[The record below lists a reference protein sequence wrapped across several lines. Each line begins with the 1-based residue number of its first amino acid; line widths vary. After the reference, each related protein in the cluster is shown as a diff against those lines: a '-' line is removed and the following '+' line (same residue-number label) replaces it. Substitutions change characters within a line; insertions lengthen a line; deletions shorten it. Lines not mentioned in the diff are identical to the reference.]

1 MLLPVPSSGV
11 LSGTLTT
18 ATRPAT
24 LLVPPTE
31 RHIMFR
37 FVPIQ
42 AFVAEQDLAFY
53 VKHGVNLPSCRGALR
68 GLPVAQRE
76 GWTVKRTAKGAL
88 LDVIALR
95 RAIVEDWTL
104 LEGTASAF
112 VVEGDEAATKREQAK
127 LRKAIR
133 VGERLREQL
142 AEAEITGIPVQ
153 WNGV

>member
-1 MLLPVPSSGV
+1 
-11 LSGTLTT
+11 
-18 ATRPAT
+18 
-24 LLVPPTE
+24 
-31 RHIMFR
+31 MFR

-53 VKHGVNLPSCRGALR
+53 VKHGVNLPGCRGALR

-104 LEGTASAF
+104 LEGTAAAF
-112 VVEGDEAATKREQAK
+112 VVERNGVVDEAATKREQAK

-142 AEAEITGIPVQ
+142 DEAERTGVPVQ

>member
-1 MLLPVPSSGV
+1 
-11 LSGTLTT
+11 
-18 ATRPAT
+18 
-24 LLVPPTE
+24 
-31 RHIMFR
+31 MFR

-53 VKHGVNLPSCRGALR
+53 VKHGVNLPGCRGSLR

-95 RAIVEDWTL
+95 RALVEDWTML
-104 LEGTASAF
+104 DGTASAF

-127 LRKAIR
+127 LRKALR
-133 VGERLREQL
+133 VGEALRAKLDNWTEGDSPI
-142 AEAEITGIPVQ
+142 E

>member
-1 MLLPVPSSGV
+1 
-11 LSGTLTT
+11 
-18 ATRPAT
+18 
-24 LLVPPTE
+24 
-31 RHIMFR
+31 MFR

-53 VKHGVNLPSCRGALR
+53 VKHGVNLPGCRGALR

-95 RAIVEDWTL
+95 RALVEDWTL
-104 LEGTASAF
+104 MDGTAKAF

-142 AEAEITGIPVQ
+142 LTMTEDDEPINWTGV
-153 WNGV
+153 

>member
-1 MLLPVPSSGV
+1 
-11 LSGTLTT
+11 
-18 ATRPAT
+18 
-24 LLVPPTE
+24 
-31 RHIMFR
+31 MFR

-53 VKHGVNLPSCRGALR
+53 VKNGVNLPSCRGALR

-95 RAIVEDWTL
+95 RALVEDWTL
-104 LEGTASAF
+104 LDGTASAF

-127 LRKAIR
+127 LRKALR
-133 VGERLREQL
+133 VGEALRAKLDNWTEGDGPI
-142 AEAEITGIPVQ
+142 E